1 MEPLCEFCGE
11 VSAVVYCKSDS
22 AKLCLQCDG
31 RVHSANSLSC
41 RHPRSLICD
50 KCSSQAA
57 TVRCIEDQLSLCED
71 CDWNGNSCSG
81 VDHRRLKLNFYTGCP
96 SLAEFSKIWSSV
108 LEAPQQT
115 TNSFQSAMATNEN
128 SNVTA
133 PCLNDLAPCV
143 KFGPWAV
150 PPPPLPSTNNSDYLT
165 ACNRDQ
171 KSLYNRDQKEFFSE
185 GSGLLKD
192 CANIKDLKLPET
204 DELCDSLDIDDIGLS
219 FESSYEMLG
228 NQPRYNYEDGGIG
241 SLLMEKNLSITQ
253 SNSTHFESAFEASSS
268 GQKDCRVFH
277 QPSSH
282 VAAGSRNLMQTNCMV
297 MNPAAACNRSSI
309 GLGFPNC
316 QLPSTISLSLSNI
329 TGESSAADYQ
339 DCGLSP
345 MFLTGDNSRWD
356 SNLEASC
363 PRARD
368 KAKMRYNEKKKTRMF
383 GKQIRYASRKARA
396 DTRKRVKGRFV
407 KAEEAYDYEPLMTK
421 DF

>member
-133 PCLNDLAPCV
+133 PCLYDLAPCV

-185 GSGLLKD
+185 GSGLLKVIKCFFTHFIFYSHVLHIIGHERLSSIDIYTLKCKNTCSPFCAKLCLFHQD

-253 SNSTHFESAFEASSS
+253 SNSTHFESAFEVHLHNSSFY
-268 GQKDCRVFH
+268 RF
-277 QPSSH
+277 
-282 VAAGSRNLMQTNCMV
+282 
-297 MNPAAACNRSSI
+297 
-309 GLGFPNC
+309 
-316 QLPSTISLSLSNI
+316 
-329 TGESSAADYQ
+329 
-339 DCGLSP
+339 
-345 MFLTGDNSRWD
+345 
-356 SNLEASC
+356 SC
-363 PRARD
+363 PITI
-368 KAKMRYNEKKKTRMF
+368 M
-383 GKQIRYASRKARA
+383 
-396 DTRKRVKGRFV
+396 
-407 KAEEAYDYEPLMTK
+407 PP
-421 DF
+421 